1 MILFHPTVRL
11 VYIKE
16 HSMNHYLP
24 DYFCKIRTIFHE
36 HVLFTTQLG
45 RWKYIHFK
53 VTKRNSEDL
62 KHLHH
67 NIHLVKY
74 LWLRLHGLLLDPS
87 FNKAL
92 VLFASSYASSYPVLI
107 VTIFTTADGFEYI
120 LAWANNS
127 KYLLLCN

>member
-1 MILFHPTVRL
+1 M
-11 VYIKE
+11 
-16 HSMNHYLP
+16 
-24 DYFCKIRTIFHE
+24 IFHE
-36 HVLFTTQLG
+36 HVLFPTQLG

-53 VTKRNSEDL
+53 ITKRKSEDL

-92 VLFASSYASSYPVLI
+92 VLFAASYASSYPVLI

-120 LAWANNS
+120 LAWANSS
-127 KYLLLCN
+127 KYLLLSN